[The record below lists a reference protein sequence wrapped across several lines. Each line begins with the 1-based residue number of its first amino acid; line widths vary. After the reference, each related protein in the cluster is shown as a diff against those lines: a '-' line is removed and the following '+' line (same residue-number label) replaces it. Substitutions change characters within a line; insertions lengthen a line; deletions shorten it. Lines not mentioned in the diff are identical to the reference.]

1 MAKKKVKKERKLGPV
16 TTIIV
21 LIFVIMIMSAIFSIF
36 KINGQITAINNGTLE
51 TSLVTAQ
58 NAFTKEGITYIFDN
72 VITNFRM
79 FEPLVLLIMSLI
91 ATSIAEASGLLKATF
106 QPLKKLRPNI
116 ITFLVLLTGIL
127 SSFIG
132 EYNYIILLPLVLV
145 LYKYLGRNQMLGVL
159 TIFIGIVLGS
169 GTGIISGYN
178 DYLLGNLTQASATLE
193 VDKTYQFNLNSNLY
207 IMLISTILMCIIGTN
222 VINKFLLPKL
232 PKNIKEEDELIV
244 SKKAFVGSTIIFVI
258 FIILLTYM
266 ITPGLP
272 GSGLLLASENDHFIV
287 KLLGDNAPFKEG
299 FMLLF
304 ILMMMACSFVYGK
317 ISGNI
322 KSTNEYSVGLSKS
335 FEKIGYV
342 FVLMFFMSILVNLI
356 EWTNV
361 GQIIATS
368 LIDFMSKLQFSGIAL
383 IVVMFIVIILISIVV
398 PSTLTKWEIASPL
411 LVPLF
416 MRSNITPDFTLFIFK
431 VADGIG
437 KCITPLFIYFII
449 MLAFLQKAN
458 NAKTDSVT
466 VFGTLKIMAPTV
478 GLLTALWLLIIIT
491 WYIVGLP
498 LGPGM
503 YPTL

>member
-1 MAKKKVKKERKLGPV
+1 MAKKKVKKQRKLGPV
-16 TTIIV
+16 ITIIL
-21 LIFVIMIMSAIFSIF
+21 LIFVIMVTSAIFSIF

-51 TSLVTAQ
+51 TSLVTAK
-58 NAFTKEGITYIFDN
+58 NAFTKEGITYIFDS

-91 ATSIAEASGLLKATF
+91 ATSIAEASGLLKAVF
-106 QPLKKLRPNI
+106 EPLKKIKPNI
-116 ITFLVLLTGIL
+116 ITFLVLLVGII

-132 EYNYIILLPLVLV
+132 EYSYIILLPLTLV

-159 TIFIGIVLGS
+159 TIFIGIALGS

-178 DYLLGNLTQASATLE
+178 DYLLGNLTQAAATLE
-193 VDKTYQFNLNSNLY
+193 VDKTYQFNLNSNMY
-207 IMLISTILMCIIGTN
+207 IMFISTILMSVIGTY
-222 VINKFLLPKL
+222 VINKFLVPNL

-244 SKKAFVGSTIIFVI
+244 SKKGIIGSTIA
-258 FIILLTYM
+258 FIIFLLAMTYM

-272 GSGLLLASENDHFIV
+272 GSGILLAPQNEDFIV

-299 FMLLF
+299 FMLIF
-304 ILMMMACSFVYGK
+304 ILMMMVCSYIYGK
-317 ISGNI
+317 LSGNI
-322 KSTNEYSVGLSKS
+322 KNTNEYSVGLSKS

-342 FVLMFFMSILVNLI
+342 FVLMFFMSILTNLI

-368 LIDFMSKLQFSGIAL
+368 LIDFVSKLQFSGIAL
-383 IVVMFIVIILISIVV
+383 IIVMFIVIILIGIVV
-398 PSTLTKWEIASPL
+398 PSTITKWEIASPL

-449 MLAFLQKAN
+449 MLAFLQKSN

-466 VFGTLKIMAPTV
+466 IFGTLKIMAPTV
-478 GLLTALWLLIIIT
+478 ALLTALWLLIIIT